1 MDGLNKLI
9 HQYKKKYRM
18 GKIGLFYSFKS
29 KKTAKVAGLVL
40 NAFSGADVDSVNVD
54 EVHHENFLE
63 FDRMIFGVP
72 TWFDG
77 ELPNYWDE
85 LLPALEDEDF
95 SNKKIAI
102 FGLGDQVG
110 YSENF
115 CDAIGIMATFFEN
128 KGATIIGS
136 FPLEGYTFERSKAV
150 RDGQFIGL
158 PLDQENQARL
168 STKRIEQWVE
178 LLKKDFKK

>member
-1 MDGLNKLI
+1 
-9 HQYKKKYRM
+9 M

-29 KKTAKVAGLVL
+29 KKTARIAGIIR
-40 NAFSGADVDSVNVD
+40 NTFSGVEIQTVDVDDVRL
-54 EVHHENFLE
+54 EHFLE

-85 LLPALEDEDF
+85 LLPELEDADF

-102 FGLGDQVG
+102 FGLGDQKN
-110 YSENF
+110 YAENF
-115 CDAIGIMATFFEN
+115 CDAIGIMSDFFEA
-128 KGATIIGS
+128 KGALVVGK
-136 FPLEGYTFERSKAV
+136 FPLEGYTFESSKAL
-150 RDGQFIGL
+150 RNGQFMGL

-168 STKRIEQWVE
+168 SNKRIEIWVE
-178 LLKKDFKK
+178 SLRKEFN